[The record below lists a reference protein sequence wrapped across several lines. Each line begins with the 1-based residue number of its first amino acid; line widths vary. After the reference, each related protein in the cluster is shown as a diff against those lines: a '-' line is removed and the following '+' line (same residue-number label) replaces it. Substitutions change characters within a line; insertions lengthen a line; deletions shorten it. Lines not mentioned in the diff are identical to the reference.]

1 MEWKSDLSGYKARV
15 ADIRFVRDDDYISSD
30 LIVNAS
36 YFGRSE
42 KWYLKLSILFE
53 LCLDDLQVLI
63 DWAES
68 VDTIDAEG
76 LVLDM
81 TKEAEP
87 WIVVYGQ
94 TKERKYFK
102 RTPYAFSSVPQAV
115 RNAAEV
121 VWAAVCCLPG
131 KQDDYAGL

>member
-1 MEWKSDLSGYKARV
+1 MEWKSDLSGYKALV

-53 LCLDDLQVLI
+53 LCLDDLQVII

-68 VDTIDAEG
+68 LEDIDAEG
-76 LVLDM
+76 MIIDVI
-81 TKEAEP
+81 KPAEP
-87 WIVVYGQ
+87 CIVVYGQ
-94 TKERKYFK
+94 SKAGKYFK
-102 RTPYAFSSVPQAV
+102 RKVYTLDAVSLDV

-131 KQDDYAGL
+131 KQDAYAGL

>member
-15 ADIRFVRDDDYISSD
+15 ADIRFARDDDYVSSD
-30 LIVNAS
+30 LTVNAS

-68 VDTIDAEG
+68 LEDIDAEG
-76 LVLDM
+76 MTIDM
-81 TKEAEP
+81 IKPAEP

-94 TKERKYFK
+94 AKEGRYFK
-102 RTPYAFSSVPQAV
+102 RKGYALDEVSMDV
-115 RNAAEV
+115 RNAVDV
-121 VWAAVCCLPG
+121 VWSAVCCLPG
-131 KQDDYAGL
+131 KQDAYAGL

>member
-1 MEWKSDLSGYKARV
+1 MKWKSDLSGYKTFI
-15 ADIRFVRDDDYISSD
+15 ADIRFERGDDYISSD

-36 YFGRSE
+36 YNGRAE
-42 KWYLKLSILFE
+42 KWYLKLSVLFE

-68 VDTIDAEG
+68 VNDLDVEG

-81 TKEAEP
+81 TKESEP
-87 WIVVYGQ
+87 WLIVYGQ
-94 TKERKYFK
+94 AKERKYFK
-102 RTPYAFSSVPQAV
+102 RAPYAFSSVPQDV